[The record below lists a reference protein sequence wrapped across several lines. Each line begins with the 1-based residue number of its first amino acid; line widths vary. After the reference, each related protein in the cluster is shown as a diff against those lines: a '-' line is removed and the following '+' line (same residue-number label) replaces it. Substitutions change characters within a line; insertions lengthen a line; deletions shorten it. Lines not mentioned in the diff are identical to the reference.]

1 MISAEQITFSIVSNL
16 GELMSHPV
24 TEVEKIRRLPWLI
37 GGDAFNIMFVL
48 LTFSGWGCFLF
59 ATYVYYDPDSFFK
72 FAIAGGIVCYYLYKG
87 KRWARV
93 MAMLSSV
100 FIVLYGGFFASLFA
114 GHNPTAMALSVVNV
128 VLFGASFYYLV
139 IPATGRFF

>member
-1 MISAEQITFSIVSNL
+1 MLIPLPELNL
-16 GELMSHPV
+16 MPRSV
-24 TEVEKIRRLPWLI
+24 RV
-37 GGDAFNIMFVL
+37 AVL
-48 LTFSGWGCFLF
+48 LTFSGWCCFLF
-59 ATYVYYDPDSFFK
+59 ATYAYYDPDSFFK

-114 GHNPTAMALSVVNV
+114 GHNPTAMAFSVANV

-139 IPATGRFF
+139 IPATGRFFKKKDAPVDDAEETDTNGPSNQDD